1 MQNIG
6 GLPCLLSGTS
16 PSKSRIVLLH
26 GRGASAEDL
35 FSLNEHLPD
44 RSQGVFPQ
52 APLPFPPEQPFG
64 YAWFNSG
71 GPDIGAEIESSAA
84 LITALLDKL
93 VQGDPKRAAAT
104 ILGGFSQGG
113 IMTLEVGLKYRPR
126 LAGLVIMSGR
136 LIDEERVF
144 AGLADAP
151 PPVCVV
157 HGTHDDV
164 LPITNGRKIN
174 EVLVR
179 RGVDARYQEYA
190 MGHEISGPSFSYVRS
205 FFDEALP

>member
-6 GLPCLLSGTS
+6 GLPCLLSGAS

-35 FSLNEHLPD
+35 FSLSDNLPD
-44 RSQGVFPQ
+44 RSQGIFPQ
-52 APLPFPPEQPFG
+52 APLPFPPEHPFG
-64 YAWFNSG
+64 FAWFNSG
-71 GPDIGAEIESSAA
+71 GANIVNEIQSSAA

-93 VQGDPKRAAAT
+93 VQGDPKRAAST

-113 IMTLEVGLKYRPR
+113 VMTLEVGLKYRPR
-126 LAGLVIMSGR
+126 LAGLIVMSGR
-136 LIDEERVF
+136 LIDEERSF
-144 AGLADAP
+144 EGFTDAP

-164 LPITNGRKIN
+164 LPIANGRKIN
-174 EVLVR
+174 ETLMR
-179 RGVDARYQEYA
+179 RGVDVRYHEHE
-190 MGHEISGPSFSYVRS
+190 MGHEISGASFSYVRS
-205 FFDEALP
+205 FIDAVLS